1 MLSVRKG
8 VTLLEMVAAIVI
20 MGILAAVLY
29 PTIGGQLRDAR
40 AAALARQME
49 ALREAIA
56 AYQDNVG
63 QYPRQLAQLVISP
76 TLGAVDLCGTL
87 LSTGERNQWRGPYLT
102 NAVVGDLPVGNYIVK
117 DTILR
122 VPPTTA
128 AGQVGTLQLR
138 ALGVDSV
145 TAADLEMWFDGA
157 LNYATGSIL
166 WTPTVPPAGTLTF
179 QVPIRG
185 C

>member
-1 MLSVRKG
+1 M
-8 VTLLEMVAAIVI
+8 TLLELVAAIVI

-29 PTIGGQLRDAR
+29 PTIGAQLRDAR
-40 AAALARQME
+40 AAALARQLE
-49 ALREAIA
+49 ALREAITN
-56 AYQDNVG
+56 YQDNVG
-63 QYPRQLAQLVISP
+63 QYPRQLTQLVISP
-76 TLGAVDLCGTL
+76 TLGAVDLCGNL
-87 LSTGERNQWRGPYLT
+87 LSGGERNDWRGPYLT
-102 NAVVGDLPVGNYIVK
+102 NAIVGDLPVANYTVK

-145 TAADLEMWFDGA
+145 TAADLEMRFDGA
-157 LNYATGSIL
+157 LNYTTGTIL
-166 WTPTVPPAGTLTF
+166 WTATVPPAGTLIF